1 MIKRFTTLF
10 VCIAALV
17 GLVMVAPAQDAKHA
31 PNDVSVQTENA
42 SVAGGRRHD
51 AMTTTAP
58 TGKKPLASSPRNPFR
73 YRIPQSGYVPTSY
86 TTIPSGI
93 ELLAI
98 MVVQNQKPLAVL
110 QVPGMVTVFYVQEG
124 DSISYEQKINAKE
137 SRIVHL
143 RIDAITSQQVELH
156 LEDNLESKRVLR

>member
-1 MIKRFTTLF
+1 MSKRLITLF
-10 VCIAALV
+10 ICITLLV
-17 GLVMVAPAQDAKHA
+17 GLVMVSPAQDTQHA
-31 PNDVSVQTENA
+31 STNVSDQT
-42 SVAGGRRHD
+42 R
-51 AMTTTAP
+51 
-58 TGKKPLASSPRNPFR
+58 KKPPASSPRNPFR
-73 YRIPQSGYVPTSY
+73 YRIPQSGYVPSSY
-86 TTIPSGI
+86 STVPSGI

-98 MVVQNQKPLAVL
+98 MVVKDQKPLAVL